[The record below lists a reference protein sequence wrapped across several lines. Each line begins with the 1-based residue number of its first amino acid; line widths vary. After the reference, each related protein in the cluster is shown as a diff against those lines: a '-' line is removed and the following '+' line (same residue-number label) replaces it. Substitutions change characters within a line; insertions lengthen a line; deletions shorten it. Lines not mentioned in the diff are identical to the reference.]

1 MNFADALENETIEE
15 AIREAIEEINAACVR
30 HPDDPRDAGVANPA
44 VIASDP
50 IRLVTVEIEQRDTGY
65 ATIAG
70 AGLAEPLRVEFYA
83 DELVSEWAETAM
95 LEAIAAQ

>member
-1 MNFADALENETIEE
+1 MNFADALENEIIEE
-15 AIREAIEEINAACVR
+15 AIREDIEEINATCVQY
-30 HPDDPRDAGVANPA
+30 PDNPRDAGVANPA

-70 AGLAEPLRVEFYA
+70 AGLAEPLRVEFHT
-83 DELVSEWAETAM
+83 DEHISEWVNTTM
-95 LEAIAAQ
+95 LKAIQAQ